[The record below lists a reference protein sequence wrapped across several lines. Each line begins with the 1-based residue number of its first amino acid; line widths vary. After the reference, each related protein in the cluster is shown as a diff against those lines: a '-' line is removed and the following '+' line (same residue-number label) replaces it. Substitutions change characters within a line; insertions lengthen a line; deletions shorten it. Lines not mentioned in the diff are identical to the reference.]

1 MLRAEEI
8 HADVLLKATKV
19 DGVYNSDPEKDKDA
33 QFISEISYM
42 EVLERRLSVMDL
54 TAISPCHGQQ
64 SPAERFQS

>member
-54 TAISPCHGQQ
+54 TAISPLPWTTVSC
-64 SPAERFQS
+64 